1 MGKNMIMLYG
11 TYIDTHSN
19 KQIKLTPMKSYTNQF
34 YGFRSILMMDVYVTR
49 YSIDVGINGAVEVGV
64 SATAEV
70 HGQGLS
76 MDLHLPKQ
84 E

>member
-49 YSIDVGINGAVEVGV
+49 YMQN
-64 SATAEV
+64 
-70 HGQGLS
+70 GLS
-76 MDLHLPKQ
+76 G
-84 E
+84 EIRN